1 MNSITAFAPIAT
13 PYSTVS
19 ASSLCMVGRPE
30 VSASR
35 RLFVQKSG
43 LATSA
48 AFFGFF
54 VNFDGHSPNCNCAD
68 CGGSDSHS
76 QGCACGSCRDA
87 VGHELGCQCH
97 GCMNFRPLVA
107 NAAYERDVGGNGR
120 SPETY
125 AMNLQVRYTANDH

>member
-1 MNSITAFAPIAT
+1 MPEAP
-13 PYSTVS
+13 S
-19 ASSLCMVGRPE
+19 
-30 VSASR
+30 SR

-48 AFFGFF
+48 AFFGFL

-76 QGCACGSCRDA
+76 QGCACSSCTNVD
-87 VGHELGCQCH
+87 GHGLGCQCH

-125 AMNLQVRYTANDH
+125 AMNLQVRPNAIIQEFKCSWM